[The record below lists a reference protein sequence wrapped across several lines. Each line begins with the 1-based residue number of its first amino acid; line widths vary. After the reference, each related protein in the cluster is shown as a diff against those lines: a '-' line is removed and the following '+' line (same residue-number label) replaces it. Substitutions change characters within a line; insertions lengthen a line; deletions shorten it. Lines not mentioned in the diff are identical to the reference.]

1 MSSSPSA
8 ALVAPS
14 FEGDFSPGG
23 TFSLEAG
30 GVLQSPAL
38 RYAIYGEPNAAADNV
53 IFVAHA
59 LSGSAR
65 VADWWPWLFS
75 EGSPLHNSSYCVLG
89 INMLGSCY
97 GSTGP
102 ASIDPST
109 GRPYGPSFPL
119 VSIRDIVTLQARLL
133 DQLNFRRL
141 KLVMGASIGG
151 MQALEMAIQFPDR
164 VEQAIS
170 IGAAPLRA
178 MGLGLNHLQR
188 QIIQLDP
195 AWKGG
200 RYSPDEPPRQGLAL
214 ARALAVCTYK
224 SAELFEH
231 RFARRPDRGGE
242 DPWASAHEQGH
253 GLSGQRFDVAGYLD
267 YQGERFVD
275 RFDANAYL
283 AITRTMDTWDPARGF
298 PSAEAAFR
306 RIQAEVMLVGIS
318 SDWLFPPDEIAALA
332 SAIEKA
338 GVRCRH
344 RELVSSHGHDAFL
357 AEPNELA
364 PLLHPFLS

>member
-14 FEGDFSPGG
+14 FEGDFSPGEA
-23 TFSLEAG
+23 FSLEAG
-30 GVLQSPAL
+30 GVLQSPTL

-75 EGSPLHNSSYCVLG
+75 DAGPLQTGNHCVIG

-102 ASIDPST
+102 ASIDPLT
-109 GRPYGPSFPL
+109 GRPYGPNFPL
-119 VSIRDIVTLQARLL
+119 VSIRDVVTLQARLL
-133 DQLNFRRL
+133 ESLKIRRL

-151 MQALEMAIQFPDR
+151 MQALEFAIAFPER
-164 VEQAIS
+164 VARVIS

-188 QIIQLDP
+188 RMIQLDP

-200 RYSPDEPPRQGLAL
+200 HYAPDEPPRQGLAL
-214 ARALAVCTYK
+214 ARALAVSTYK
-224 SAELFEH
+224 SAELFDH
-231 RFARRPDRGGE
+231 RFARKPDRGGE
-242 DPWASAHEQGH
+242 DPWASAHERGQ

-275 RFDANAYL
+275 RFEANSYL
-283 AITRTMDTWDPARGF
+283 AITRTMDTWDPTRGYT
-298 PSAEAAFR
+298 SAEAAFE

-318 SDWLFPPDEIAALA
+318 SDWLFPPDEIAALGLRMQ
-332 SAIEKA
+332 EA
-338 GVRCRH
+338 GVRCER
-344 RELVSSHGHDAFL
+344 RELISSHGHDAFL
-357 AEPNELA
+357 AEPDELA
-364 PLLHPFLS
+364 RLLHPFL

>member
-14 FEGDFSPGG
+14 FEGDFSPGEA
-23 TFSLEAG
+23 FSLEAG
-30 GVLQSPAL
+30 GVLQSPTL
-38 RYAIYGEPNAAADNV
+38 HYAIYGEPNAAADNV

-65 VADWWPWLFS
+65 VADWWPRLFS
-75 EGSPLHNSSYCVLG
+75 DGGLFQAGDHCVIG

-102 ASIDPST
+102 ASIDPVT
-109 GRPYGPSFPL
+109 GRPYGPNFPL
-119 VSIRDIVTLQARLL
+119 VSIRDVVRLQVRLL
-133 DQLNFRRL
+133 DKLKIRRL

-151 MQALEMAIQFPDR
+151 MQALEVAIQFPER
-164 VEQAIS
+164 VERVIS

-188 QIIQLDP
+188 RMIQLDP

-200 RYSPDEPPRQGLAL
+200 NYSPNEPPREGLGL

-231 RFARRPDRGGE
+231 RFARKPDRSGE
-242 DPWASAHEQGH
+242 DPWASAHEG
-253 GLSGQRFDVAGYLD
+253 GGRLSGQRFDVAGYLD
-267 YQGERFVD
+267 YQGERFVE

-283 AITRTMDTWDPARGF
+283 AITRTMDTWDPARGY
-298 PSAEAAFR
+298 PSVEASFR

-318 SDWLFPPDEIAALA
+318 SDWLFPPDEITALA
-332 SAIEKA
+332 LRMQEA
-338 GVRCRH
+338 GVRCEH
-344 RELVSSHGHDAFL
+344 RELISSHGHDAFL
-357 AEPNELA
+357 AEPDELA
-364 PLLHPFLS
+364 RLLHSFLW